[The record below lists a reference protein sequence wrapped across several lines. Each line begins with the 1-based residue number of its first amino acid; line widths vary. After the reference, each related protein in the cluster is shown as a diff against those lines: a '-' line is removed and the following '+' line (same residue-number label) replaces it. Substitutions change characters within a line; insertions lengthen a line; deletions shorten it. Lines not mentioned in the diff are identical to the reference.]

1 MNDKDNHQLL
11 LKFIDQ
17 LPVKD
22 HNSRQ
27 LFVIGMIGLN
37 GSGKSYLARQI
48 ADQIGLYVGSND
60 SIRRF
65 LNEQGFT
72 GDAPVQD
79 TLQFIAEESSKYLY
93 DHQVSHII
101 DADLIKF
108 HANARRNAEAHGAR
122 FYLINVQCPE
132 PVMRERVTTRL
143 TDVNAGRSDNDSRAD
158 INEFEKRLALHN
170 ELPKP
175 VCDFTVMT
183 NQDLTSQIDTIIAT
197 LRQDG
202 VIE

>member
-1 MNDKDNHQLL
+1 
-11 LKFIDQ
+11 
-17 LPVKD
+17 
-22 HNSRQ
+22 
-27 LFVIGMIGLN
+27 
-37 GSGKSYLARQI
+37 
-48 ADQIGLYVGSND
+48 
-60 SIRRF
+60 
-65 LNEQGFT
+65 
-72 GDAPVQD
+72 
-79 TLQFIAEESSKYLY
+79 
-93 DHQVSHII
+93 
-101 DADLIKF
+101 
-108 HANARRNAEAHGAR
+108 
-122 FYLINVQCPE
+122 
-132 PVMRERVTTRL
+132 MRERVTTRL